1 MTRLTLE
8 ISARYDAQ
16 LLELDRVIDSLYLE
30 MNATKDPV
38 SKERW
43 LAARQTRRDLLQDM
57 LMEILESQRL
67 APIASDMRQLSPAS
81 SLPH

>member
-1 MTRLTLE
+1 MSRLTLE
-8 ISARYDAQ
+8 ISAGYDAQ
-16 LLELDRVIDSLYLE
+16 LLELDRFIDSLHLE

-38 SKERW
+38 IKERW
-43 LAARQTRRDLLQDM
+43 LAARQARRDLLQDM
-57 LMEILESQRL
+57 LMEILESQRF

>member
-1 MTRLTLE
+1 MTSLTPE
-8 ISARYDAQ
+8 ITARYDAQ
-16 LLELDRVIDSLYLE
+16 LFELDRFIDSLHVQV
-30 MNATKDPV
+30 NATKDPV
-38 SKERW
+38 IKERW